1 MNALLH
7 SSIANLS
14 NKITIF
20 NTKLFTYYTDLTLIA
35 HFGECGK
42 ISSMYLVSV
51 LSECVCVFCQKKSHT
66 SSLGVTE
73 RIVLMVFSS
82 GAGCKLFLVAE
93 PRSGPREWEVVASG
107 TRGQP
112 EDDAIFVSK

>member
-20 NTKLFTYYTDLTLIA
+20 NTKLFTYYTDLTLIT

-42 ISSMYLVSV
+42 ISSMYVASV
-51 LSECVCVFCQKKSHT
+51 LSVCVCVLSKKSHT

-82 GAGCKLFLVAE
+82 GAVCKLFLVAE

>member
-1 MNALLH
+1 MYCSKCA
-7 SSIANLS
+7 
-14 NKITIF
+14 
-20 NTKLFTYYTDLTLIA
+20 
-35 HFGECGK
+35 FGVRVC
-42 ISSMYLVSV
+42 V
-51 LSECVCVFCQKKSHT
+51 LSKKKSHT

-112 EDDAIFVSK
+112 EDDAIFVSKMTFLL